1 MKAPIIT
8 LAAGLLLAG
17 NAHAGKSL
25 SCQLK
30 ERAGKGTA
38 FAWSYAHSEAPGP
51 NTIKTSIGKIGY
63 AEGPNFTTSIT
74 LNGRPF
80 VLPPEHAGLIRFG
93 KVYEH
98 GGKVAMAYRVQREID
113 SASSPSELVFLVDA
127 KGAVHNIELQ
137 PGDTEPAKGYCS
149 LI

>member
-1 MKAPIIT
+1 MKRTIIT
-8 LAAGLLLAG
+8 LAAGLLLVS

-30 ERAGKGTA
+30 KSAGKGIA
-38 FAWSYAHSEAPGP
+38 FAWSYAHSEAAGP
-51 NTIKTSIGKIGY
+51 NTISTSIGKIGKV
-63 AEGPNFTTSIT
+63 EGPNFTTSVT
-74 LNGRPF
+74 LNGRPIA
-80 VLPPEHAGLIRFG
+80 LPPEHAGLIRFG

-98 GGKVAMAYRVQREID
+98 GTKVALAYRVQREID

-127 KGAVHNIELQ
+127 KGAVHNIEIQ
-137 PGDTEPAKGYCS
+137 PGDTEPAEGHCS